1 MLLYMIIPVLGLTLT
16 LDMDLFLVGSFQHQ
30 NLSTWRVFEK
40 NSRFLKCAIKSM
52 ITI

>member
-1 MLLYMIIPVLGLTLT
+1 MIIPVLGLTLT
-16 LDMDLFLVGSFQHQ
+16 LDMDLFLVSSFQHQ
-30 NLSTWRVFEK
+30 NLSTSRVFEK

>member
-1 MLLYMIIPVLGLTLT
+1 MITSMLRLTLI

-40 NSRFLKCAIKSM
+40 YSRFLKCAIKSM
-52 ITI
+52 III